1 MLGDQTLQH
10 KTGCS
15 LEWETEKA
23 SRFFIP
29 KLYTIST
36 RVNSDDYIHFNKI

>member
-10 KTGCS
+10 KTGCA
-15 LEWETEKA
+15 LERETEKA

-29 KLYTIST
+29 KLCTLALPT
-36 RVNSDDYIHFNKI
+36 G